1 MEFVAMLGFQKDLLS
16 PHLPLWSVRASLYIW
31 CAMSFKN
38 TSFKLILSAFA
49 SGLVFGFGLILA
61 GMTNPSK
68 VLAFLD
74 VTGQWDPTLA
84 FVMAGA
90 LLTLGLLQ
98 WRIQK
103 KYRHHLT
110 PVNSKSN
117 IDSKLLLGA
126 AIFGIGWG
134 LSGLCPGPALVSLSS
149 QLTGSYVFFLALI
162 AGIFLFKI
170 TDR

>member
-1 MEFVAMLGFQKDLLS
+1 
-16 PHLPLWSVRASLYIW
+16 
-31 CAMSFKN
+31 MSFKN
-38 TSFKLILSAFA
+38 TSFKLILSAFV

-110 PVNSKSN
+110 PVN
-117 IDSKLLLGA
+117 
-126 AIFGIGWG
+126 
-134 LSGLCPGPALVSLSS
+134 
-149 QLTGSYVFFLALI
+149 
-162 AGIFLFKI
+162 
-170 TDR
+170 